1 MPIIIKGIATAEDAI
16 LAYEAGVQ
24 GIVLSNHG
32 GRQLDTARS
41 GIEVLVE
48 VTAALRRR
56 GYWPDPRFEIYV
68 DGGVRRA
75 SDVLK
80 AIALG
85 AKAVGVGRPF
95 LYAFC
100 AYGQEGVERAIQL
113 FRVSASDADEN
124 DGAYGWLR
132 RPQDEFEMNMRLL
145 GARTIDEVVPDMV
158 DAGSLAAH
166 TVLTPEDNLFSQSCK
181 CILATF
187 YTGRS

>member
-1 MPIIIKGIATAEDAI
+1 MYGRGVQSFIDPSLSWKDIPWFKSITKSKPIHPRPQKRLLKYAPSPVPIILKGIGCAEDAV

-48 VTAALRRR
+48 VVQALRLR
-56 GYWPDPRFEIYV
+56 GYYPDPKFEIYV

-85 AKAVGVGRPF
+85 ATAVGVGRPF

-100 AYGQEGVERAIQL
+100 AYGQEGVEKAIQI
-113 FRVSASDADEN
+113 FRVSLSYDHHV
-124 DGAYGWLR
+124 GGWQLNWR
-132 RPQDEFEMNMRLL
+132 
-145 GARTIDEVVPDMV
+145 
-158 DAGSLAAH
+158 
-166 TVLTPEDNLFSQSCK
+166 
-181 CILATF
+181 
-187 YTGRS
+187 

>member
-1 MPIIIKGIATAEDAI
+1 MPIILKGIGSAEDAV

-48 VTAALRRR
+48 VVTALRQR
-56 GYWPDPRFEIYV
+56 GYFPDPKFEIYV

-100 AYGQEGVERAIQL
+100 AYGQQGVEKAIQI
-113 FRVSASDADEN
+113 FRVSLALQRDMLARLN
-124 DGAYGWLR
+124 HFWK
-132 RPQDEFEMNMRLL
+132 DEFEMNMRLL
-145 GARTIDEVVPDMV
+145 GARTIDEIVPEMV
-158 DAGSLAAH
+158 DASSLTSH
-166 TVLTPEDNLFSQSCK
+166 SVMTPPDNLFNNTCEYSSSHCGDQ
-181 CILATF
+181 
-187 YTGRS
+187 